1 MYRNILIPV
10 ALDHEHDI
18 GEALG
23 VADRLLAG
31 GGKITALHV
40 VESVPAYAAQY
51 LPEGHMERR
60 IEESRAALEALLGA
74 RTDVAT
80 EVTVGHAGR
89 TIVDWAEEHGVDLIV
104 IASHRPGLQDYF
116 LGSTAARVVRHTAS
130 AVHVLR

>member
-18 GEALG
+18 AQPLG
-23 VADRLLAG
+23 VADRLLAE

-60 IEESRAALEALLGA
+60 LEEAKAALAEQLGA
-74 RTDVAT
+74 RKDVAA
-80 EVTVGHAGR
+80 EVTMGHAGR
-89 TIVDWAEEHGVDLIV
+89 TIVDWADEHDVDLIV

-116 LGSTAARVVRHTAS
+116 LGSTAARVVRHTKS